1 MLYPLGVISLPDEL
15 AARYAAHL
23 PLGEADALMIEES
36 KLVASRLIADMPRM
50 DGVARTVF
58 FCPQGL

>member
-1 MLYPLGVISLPDEL
+1 MISLPDEL
-15 AARYAAHL
+15 AAQYAAHL
-23 PLGEADALMIEES
+23 PLGEADALRIEES
-36 KLVASRLIADMPRM
+36 KLVASRLIANMPRM